1 MAVTTCIL
9 ADRDGPV
16 LVDFWREMATS
27 TIDCFNMW
35 SETND
40 GNGNQEP
47 VLVDLKYFSI
57 KPENRKCLLP
67 LRKVVTSERT
77 MVSSVEKGTQESVTC
92 MEGKPPIETLFTR
105 DLSTLEQEPPFLVCV
120 AGVVGA
126 CEAPTVTRSGKAL
139 RAFDLHDMN
148 GKCVQCTALGRH
160 ADNAC
165 IESGNEVILY
175 FAQGQASTTSY
186 QPGQLSIYD
195 DSHIVLL
202 RSGRV
207 VPEARGYI
215 EFHTKVRA

>member
-1 MAVTTCIL
+1 M
-9 ADRDGPV
+9 P
-16 LVDFWREMATS
+16 
-27 TIDCFNMW
+27 
-35 SETND
+35 
-40 GNGNQEP
+40 
-47 VLVDLKYFSI
+47 
-57 KPENRKCLLP
+57 PENRKCFPP
-67 LRKVVTSERT
+67 LRKLIASERT
-77 MVSSVEKGTQESVTC
+77 IVSSVEKGTQKSVTC

-120 AGVVGA
+120 AGVIGT
-126 CEAPTVTRSGKAL
+126 CETPTVTRSGKPL
-139 RAFDLHDMN
+139 RAFDLHDLKN
-148 GKCVQCTALGRH
+148 KCAQCAAIGRH

-202 RSGRV
+202 RPGRV